1 MENRQKVAGVGGVFF
16 KARDPKALAAWYRDK
31 LGVPVFEGTTYASF
45 EVGSDGRD
53 ATGQPLVTAWS
64 TFPAGTDYFGPNSGS
79 SMINYRVADVDAMLE
94 QLRADGVETVDE
106 VQESEFG
113 KFGWAVDPEG
123 NRFELWQPPV
133 GELPAE

>member
-1 MENRQKVAGVGGVFF
+1 MKTRQQVTGIGGVFF
-16 KARDPKALAAWYRDK
+16 KARDAKALAVWYREH

-53 ATGQPLVTAWS
+53 GTGEQLVTAWS
-64 TFPAGTDYFGPNSGS
+64 TFSATTDYFGPGPS
-79 SMINYRVADVDAMLE
+79 SCMVNYRVADVDAMLE
-94 QLRADGVETVDE
+94 QLRAEGVEVVGE

-133 GELPAE
+133 GALPAE